1 MSRDQDTAARAALL
15 RLFEVAVEAADPRK
29 AVLANLPPKP
39 KGRCVVIG
47 SGKASAVMASALEA
61 AWPDVNLSGIVST
74 RYGHAVPAGR
84 ISVIQAAHPVP
95 DENSTLAA
103 QLMVDALR
111 DLTADDLVICLMS
124 GGASSLAVMPTE
136 GVTLAEKRALNQQL
150 LMSGASITEMNAIRQ
165 CLSRIK
171 GGRLASFAGPAP
183 VVTLVLSDVP
193 GDDAGV
199 VGSGPT
205 ICSPQGPDLARA
217 SVSRYQLK
225 LPGHIRA
232 IIGSAEAPAPR
243 PQDRYLV
250 IGSAAQSLKA
260 AAQEAHALGYRPL
273 ILSDSLEGESRD
285 IGRVLAT
292 MAVSAATSGLPFDGP
307 AVILSGGETTVSV
320 TGDAAGRGGR
330 NSELLLSATLR
341 LDGHN
346 RIWALAA
353 DTDGIDGADEAA
365 GAIATPSS
373 LERCRKLGLDPRAH
387 LDGHDSGSLFAAL
400 GDHLVTGPTLTN
412 VNDFRAFLITA

>member
-1 MSRDQDTAARAALL
+1 MSKDLDDSARVMLL
-15 RLFEVAVEAADPRK
+15 RLFEASIAAADPRQ
-29 AVLANLPPKP
+29 AVLDNLPKKP
-39 KGRCVVIG
+39 RGRCVVIG
-47 SGKASAVMASALEA
+47 SGKASAVMAAALDR
-61 AWPDVNLSGIVST
+61 AWPDVALSGIVST

-84 ISVIQAAHPVP
+84 IAVVQAAHPVP

-103 QLMVDALR
+103 QLMMDALR
-111 DLTADDLVICLMS
+111 GLTADDLVICLMS
-124 GGASSLAVMPTE
+124 GGASSLAVMPAD

-150 LMSGASITEMNAIRQ
+150 LMSGASIAEMNAIRQ
-165 CLSRIK
+165 SLSRIK
-171 GGRLASFAGPAP
+171 GGRLAAFAGPAP

-193 GDDAGV
+193 GDDPAV

-205 ICSPQGPDLARA
+205 ICSPHGPDLARA

-243 PQDRYLV
+243 PQDRHLV
-250 IGSAAQSLKA
+250 IASAAQSLRA
-260 AAQEAHALGYRPL
+260 AAKEANALGYKTV
-273 ILSDSLEGESRD
+273 ILSDALEGESRE

-292 MAVSAATSGLPFDGP
+292 MAMSAATSGLPLSGP

-320 TGDAAGRGGR
+320 AGDSAGRGGR
-330 NSELLLSATLR
+330 NTEMLLSAALR
-341 LDGHN
+341 LNSHE

-353 DTDGIDGADEAA
+353 DTDGIDGAGEAA

-373 LERCRKLGLDPRAH
+373 LDRCRRLGLNPQAY

-400 GDHLVTGPTLTN
+400 GDQVITGPTLTN
-412 VNDFRAFLITA
+412 VNDFRAFLIAP